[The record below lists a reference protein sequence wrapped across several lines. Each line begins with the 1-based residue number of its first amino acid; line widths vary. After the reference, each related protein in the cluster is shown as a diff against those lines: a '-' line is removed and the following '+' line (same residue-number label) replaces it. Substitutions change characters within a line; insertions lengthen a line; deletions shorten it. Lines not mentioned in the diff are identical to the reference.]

1 MNAQP
6 TPSEPMMK
14 ALRAHHRGGPEQLV
28 YEDAPRPVPTGGEVC
43 VRVEVAAITFDEL
56 TWPETWEREGVVR
69 TPVIPS
75 HEFSGVV
82 AAVGSEV
89 GHLTV
94 GDAVFGLVPFDR
106 DGAAAEYVL
115 VPEDCCARRPD
126 NVSNIVA
133 AAAALPALTAWE
145 ALGEHV
151 ALAAGQRLLVH
162 GATGAVGSF
171 VTQFAHRQGLSVTG
185 TVRTATAVTRARQLG
200 ADEVLVTGETL
211 PGDLKPFDAAV
222 NAAGADTPAWLYRAV
237 RRGGRLI
244 TLQEPPDQ
252 ELAAEQGIDA
262 RFFIVRLRRS
272 ELEGLAGL
280 LAQGGTEVA
289 IAQTFPLSQG
299 QVAYA
304 SRDHSPPGKT
314 VLLVRPN

>member
-94 GDAVFGLVPFDR
+94 GDAVFGLVPFDL